1 MSTYRAAVIGLGRM
15 GSTFDDEMTRG
26 GSLFLPYCHG
36 PAYVYSQRTE
46 LVAGADIHDEQRSI
60 FGERWGLSDDHVYSD
75 YEEMLDRE
83 KPDIVS
89 VCTTARIRA
98 DVVQKVA
105 RAGVKAIWA
114 EKPIS
119 ISLAEADEMVRV
131 CREEGVSLAVNC
143 ARRWNPFYSQA
154 RNIIDDGHIG
164 NVVQVTA
171 HAACGLSSNGS
182 HLLDTVRFLA
192 GGDIQWVLGEMQSD
206 EAAESDGDI
215 MGNGYLVFDNGVRAF
230 VRSMEA
236 GGATWDFDVIGED
249 GRIRT
254 PNDAQAWEL
263 TSMVAG
269 TFPPVENRR
278 PGVRARKNPVMHQ
291 FPWPTH
297 MQGMG
302 LTIVDDIISS
312 FENGHPP
319 KCSGEDALKALE
331 TAIAM
336 RESHRRGFVRVDL
349 PLEDRS
355 LKIVSGETIGDSVP
369 ARIRRQ
375 RAAAASS

>member
-46 LVAGADIHDEQRSI
+46 LVAGADVHDEQRSI
-60 FGERWGLSDDHVYSD
+60 FGERWGLTDDHLYSD
-75 YEEMLDRE
+75 FEEMLDRE

-89 VCTTARIRA
+89 VCTTARIRS
-98 DVVQKVA
+98 DIVQKVA

-131 CREEGVSLAVNC
+131 CKEEGVSLAVNC

-154 RNIIDDGHIG
+154 RNIIDEGHIG

-192 GGDIQWVLGEMQSD
+192 GGDVRWVLGEMQSD
-206 EAAESDGDI
+206 EAAESDSDI

-263 TSMVAG
+263 TSMVAE

-278 PGVRARKNPVMHQ
+278 PGVRARRNPVMHQ

-355 LKIVSGETIGDSVP
+355 LKIVSGETINDDVP

-375 RAAAASS
+375 MAAASA

>member
-60 FGERWGLSDDHVYSD
+60 FGERWGLSEDHLYSD
-75 YEEMLDRE
+75 FEEMLDRE

-89 VCTTARIRA
+89 VCTTARIRS

-114 EKPIS
+114 EKPIA
-119 ISLAEADEMVRV
+119 ISLAEADEMARV

-154 RNIIDDGHIG
+154 RNIIEEGHIG
-164 NVVQVTA
+164 NVLQVTA

-192 GGDIQWVLGEMQSD
+192 GGDVEWVLGEMESD
-206 EAAESDGDI
+206 EAAGSDSDI
-215 MGNGYLVFDNGVRAF
+215 MGNGYLVFDNGARAF
-230 VRSMEA
+230 VRSMES

-263 TSMVAG
+263 TSMVAE

-278 PGVRARKNPVMHQ
+278 PGVRARRNPVMHQ

-319 KCSGEDALKALE
+319 KCSGDDALKALE

-336 RESHRRGFVRVDL
+336 RESHRQGFVRVDL

-355 LKIVSGETIGDSVP
+355 LKIVSGETLNDDVP

-375 RAAAASS
+375 MAAASA

>member
-46 LVAGADIHDEQRSI
+46 GVAGADIHDEQRSI
-60 FGERWGLSDDHVYSD
+60 FGERWGLSDEHLYSD
-75 YEEMLDRE
+75 FEEMLDRE
-83 KPDIVS
+83 KLDIVS

-119 ISLAEADEMVRV
+119 ISLAEADDMVRV

-192 GGDIQWVLGEMQSD
+192 GGDVQWVLGEMQSD

-263 TSMVAG
+263 TSMVAE

-278 PGVRARKNPVMHQ
+278 PGVRARRNPVMHQ

>member
-60 FGERWGLSDDHVYSD
+60 FGERWGLTEDHRYSD
-75 YEEMLDRE
+75 FEEMLDRE

-89 VCTTARIRA
+89 VCTTARIRC
-98 DVVQKVA
+98 DVVKKVA

-131 CREEGVSLAVNC
+131 CKEEGVSLAVNC

-154 RNIIDDGHIG
+154 RNIIEEGHIG

-192 GGDIQWVLGEMQSD
+192 GGDVQWVLGEMESD
-206 EAAESDGDI
+206 EAAGSDSDI
-215 MGNGYLVFDNGVRAF
+215 MGNGYLAFDNGVRAF
-230 VRSMEA
+230 VRSMES

-263 TSMVAG
+263 TSMVAE

-278 PGVRARKNPVMHQ
+278 PGVRARRNPVMHQ

-319 KCSGEDALKALE
+319 KCSGDDALKALE

-355 LKIVSGETIGDSVP
+355 LKIVSGETLNDDVP

-375 RAAAASS
+375 MAAASA

>member
-36 PAYVYSQRTE
+36 PAYVYSQQTE

-60 FGERWGLSDDHVYSD
+60 FGERWGLSDDHLYSD
-75 YEEMLDRE
+75 FEEMLDRE

-89 VCTTARIRA
+89 VCTTARIRS
-98 DVVQKVA
+98 DVVLKVA

-131 CREEGVSLAVNC
+131 CKEEGVSLAVNC

-192 GGDIQWVLGEMQSD
+192 GGDVQWVLGEMQSD

-263 TSMVAG
+263 TSMVAE

-278 PGVRARKNPVMHQ
+278 PGVRARRNPVMHQ
-291 FPWPTH
+291 VPWPTH

-319 KCSGEDALKALE
+319 KCSGDDALKALE

-375 RAAAASS
+375 RAAAAAS

>member
-60 FGERWGLSDDHVYSD
+60 FGERWGLADDHLYSD
-75 YEEMLDRE
+75 FEEMLDRE

-89 VCTTARIRA
+89 VCTTARIRS

-131 CREEGVSLAVNC
+131 CRDEGVSLAVNC

-154 RNIIDDGHIG
+154 RNIIEEGHIG
-164 NVVQVTA
+164 NVQQITA

-192 GGDIQWVLGEMQSD
+192 GGDVQWVLGEMQSD
-206 EAAESDGDI
+206 EAAESDSDI

-263 TSMVAG
+263 TSMVAE

-278 PGVRARKNPVMHQ
+278 PGVRARRNPVMHQ

-312 FENGHPP
+312 FENGHTP

-355 LKIVSGETIGDSVP
+355 LKIVSGETVDDDVP

-375 RAAAASS
+375 RAAASA

>member
-46 LVAGADIHDEQRSI
+46 LVAGADVHDEQRSI
-60 FGERWGLSDDHVYSD
+60 FGERWGLSDDHLYSD
-75 YEEMLDRE
+75 FEEMLDRE

-89 VCTTARIRA
+89 VCTTARIRS
-98 DVVQKVA
+98 DIVQKVA

-131 CREEGVSLAVNC
+131 CNEEGVSLAVNC

-154 RNIIDDGHIG
+154 RNIIDEGHIG
-164 NVVQVTA
+164 NVLQVTA

-192 GGDIQWVLGEMQSD
+192 GGDVQWVLGEMQSD
-206 EAAESDGDI
+206 EAAESDSDI

-263 TSMVAG
+263 TSMVAE

-278 PGVRARKNPVMHQ
+278 PGVRARRNPVMHQ

-349 PLEDRS
+349 PLDDRS
-355 LKIVSGETIGDSVP
+355 MKIVSGETINDDVP

-375 RAAAASS
+375 MAAASA

>member
-1 MSTYRAAVIGLGRM
+1 M

-60 FGERWGLSDDHVYSD
+60 FGERWGLSDEHLYSD

-89 VCTTARIRA
+89 VCTTARIRS
-98 DVVQKVA
+98 DVVLKVA

-131 CREEGVSLAVNC
+131 CKDEGVSLAVNC

-192 GGDIQWVLGEMQSD
+192 GGDVQWVLGEMQSD

-215 MGNGYLVFDNGVRAF
+215 MGNGYLAFDNGVRAF

-263 TSMVAG
+263 TSMEAG

-278 PGVRARKNPVMHQ
+278 PGVRARRNPVMHQ

-312 FENGHPP
+312 FENGHAP

>member
-26 GSLFLPYCHG
+26 GSVFLPYCHG
-36 PAYVYSQRTE
+36 PAYIHSPKTE
-46 LVAGADIHDEQRSI
+46 LVAGADIHDEQRAI
-60 FGERWGLSDDHVYSD
+60 FGERWGLTDDQLYSD
-75 YEEMLDRE
+75 FEEMLE
-83 KPDIVS
+83 KAKPDIVS
-89 VCTTARIRA
+89 VCTTARIRSEI
-98 DVVQKVA
+98 VHKVA

-114 EKPIS
+114 EKPLAF
-119 ISLAEADEMVRV
+119 SLEEGDEMVRV

-143 ARRWNPFYSQA
+143 ARRWNPMYSQA
-154 RNIIDDGHIG
+154 RNIIAAGHIG
-164 NVVQVTA
+164 NVLQVTA
-171 HAACGLSSNGS
+171 HAACQLSSNGS

-192 GGDIQWVLGEMQSD
+192 GGDVQWVLGEMESD
-206 EAAESDGDI
+206 EAAGTDGDI

-230 VRSMEA
+230 VRSMKASGA
-236 GGATWDFDVIGED
+236 GWDFDVIGEK
-249 GRIRT
+249 GRVRT
-254 PNDAQAWEL
+254 PNDANAWEL
-263 TSMVAG
+263 TSMTG
-269 TFPPVENRR
+269 EEFPPVENRR
-278 PGVRARKNPVMHQ
+278 PGVRARNYPVMHQ

-297 MQGMG
+297 IQGMG

-312 FENGHPP
+312 IENGHPP

-355 LKIVSGETIGDSVP
+355 LRMVSSETAGDEVP
-369 ARIRRQ
+369 ARIRRA
-375 RAAAASS
+375 RAAASA